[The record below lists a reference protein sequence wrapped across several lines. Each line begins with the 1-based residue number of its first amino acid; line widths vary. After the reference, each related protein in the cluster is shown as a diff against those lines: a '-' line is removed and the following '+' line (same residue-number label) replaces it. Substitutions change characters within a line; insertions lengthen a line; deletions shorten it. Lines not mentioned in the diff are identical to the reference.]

1 MKYSLKTLTK
11 CFFTRHTEQ
20 THTHTGDLNRAR
32 IASQSLSARRS
43 LFDARLSLVRSVD
56 RHLVSRL
63 LVVVVGRW
71 FNVKDK
77 NVIKAFARHCQ
88 SIYSQQRAAN
98 EDDWAHSFPDDKIF
112 RPDWFHNCCRYRCS
126 CGCACCRCRCLV
138 VVSLEIWRGG
148 KRWADVGSASC
159 SSSSAS

>member
-1 MKYSLKTLTK
+1 MKYSLETLTK
-11 CFFTRHTEQ
+11 CFSRVTQ
-20 THTHTGDLNRAR
+20 NKHTHTGDLNRAR

-63 LVVVVGRW
+63 LVVVGRW

-98 EDDWAHSFPDDKIF
+98 EDD
-112 RPDWFHNCCRYRCS
+112 
-126 CGCACCRCRCLV
+126 
-138 VVSLEIWRGG
+138 
-148 KRWADVGSASC
+148 
-159 SSSSAS
+159 

>member
-1 MKYSLKTLTK
+1 MKYSLKTLTNV
-11 CFFTRHTEQ
+11 FFTRHTEQ

-63 LVVVVGRW
+63 LVVVVVGRW

-77 NVIKAFARHCQ
+77 NVIKAFTRHCQ

-98 EDDWAHSFPDDKIF
+98 EDDRPQLRRRRLSSQFSRRQDFPA
-112 RPDWFHNCCRYRCS
+112 R
-126 CGCACCRCRCLV
+126 LV
-138 VVSLEIWRGG
+138 PQLLPLPL
-148 KRWADVGSASC
+148 
-159 SSSSAS
+159 